1 MVEVLQREQVDF
13 CVCRSRF
20 VDESGK
26 VFHISNSDTC
36 KIMDREEA
44 WCSLNRCGISSF
56 LWDKMFQKRLFEN
69 CRFQADKY
77 CEDAFLVFEILE
89 KSEKI
94 YCLNQV
100 LHHYVVRQDSLSRK
114 VKGVMDLD
122 YIEQRM
128 TIAEH
133 VYEYGKV
140 DVLPQDLYNTICFF
154 SEAYRHLD
162 KKDPAV
168 IARTRELQNRVR
180 DTYVKVPRKKIKP
193 VYKLAFS
200 LFFRNIDL
208 FTFLRSHMRRVVHD
222 SGRKRALA

>member
-1 MVEVLQREQVDF
+1 MTFLDNDDYIEPTMYEAMVEVLQREQVDF

-133 VYEYGKV
+133 VYKYGKV
-140 DVLPQDLYNTICFF
+140 AVLPQDLYNTICFF

-168 IARTRELQNRVR
+168 IARTKELQNRVR

-193 VYKLAFS
+193 
-200 LFFRNIDL
+200 
-208 FTFLRSHMRRVVHD
+208 RRRT
-222 SGRKRALA
+222 SAE